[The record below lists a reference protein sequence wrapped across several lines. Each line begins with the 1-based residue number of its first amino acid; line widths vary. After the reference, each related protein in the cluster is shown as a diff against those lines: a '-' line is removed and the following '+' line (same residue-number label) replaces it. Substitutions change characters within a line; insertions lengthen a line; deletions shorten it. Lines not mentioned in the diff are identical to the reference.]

1 MRKKIMTVA
10 MATAM
15 VASMA
20 TASVCPSAV
29 IAKATKVQDTS
40 KENYIIVCSDE
51 NEAEQVMEENEEI
64 FTSEENVIDEE
75 TLSVSMSAEE
85 VSELEAEYSDIQIEE
100 DVLVSGCAKQSGSEI
115 NQDDTEWN
123 LKMINA
129 KGGNKV
135 GKKHKAKR
143 NQKVKVAI
151 IDSGVDYSED
161 IDVAKRKN
169 FIPGEDEVSILYEDG
184 SGHGTS
190 VAGIIAAKDN
200 DLGITGINENVE
212 LYSAKVLD
220 NKNVAPLSRIIE
232 AINWAI
238 EEKVNIINMSF
249 GTTANSQ
256 ALYNA
261 IKKADDAGILLIA
274 SAGNNETVEYPAK
287 YEEVVAVGSIN
298 AEGELSEQSASGDE
312 LEVVAPGEQILST
325 SAFDGVMACSGT
337 SMSAPHVA
345 GVASIL
351 WQKDM
356 NMPADFIRK
365 LLRSTVKDM
374 GDENDYGYGV
384 IDLDKALEEYDN
396 AKKEYK
402 YAPQNET
409 IKVSNNTESLET
421 YDDVEYV
428 EGRWSK
434 NKHMELAGL
443 GSFTGTDL
451 AVLKIGAKLQ
461 DEEVYGFYGMKLH
474 PEFHGYYTSEEAAV
488 NYGPVNYISSYIL
501 MTKIAEAYRNGKYS
515 DPANVRG
522 LADFAYNKICSII
535 GSGITTDSWNY
546 ILSGYSKSKR
556 NKSLIVY
563 GMALHQATDVFAHS
577 SFTSGGKYINHK
589 TYTNGKSVSD
599 ADDPE
604 YCGNRI
610 KCARAVAKNLLVHCA
625 NGTQGNVSDFAV
637 GKSEYSFKI
646 KCFSSYASQV
656 NSTKYN
662 ANKAAFDWINL
673 D

>member
-1 MRKKIMTVA
+1 MRKRIMTVA

-15 VASMA
+15 IASMA

-220 NKNVAPLSRIIE
+220 ENNTAPISRIIE

-238 EEKVNIINMSF
+238 DEKVNIINMSF

-261 IKKADDAGILLIA
+261 IQKANDAGILLIA
-274 SAGNNETVEYPAK
+274 SAGNNETIEYPAK

-396 AKKEYK
+396 AKREYK
-402 YAPQNET
+402 RSPQSET
-409 IKVSNNTESLET
+409 IEVDSNNENLET
-421 YDDVEYV
+421 YDDVDYV
-428 EGRWSK
+428 EGRWTAI
-434 NKHMELAGL
+434 KHGELAEL
-443 GSFTGTDL
+443 GSISGTEL
-451 AVLKIGAKLQ
+451 AVLKRGAKLS
-461 DEEVYGFYGMKLH
+461 DWALCGLH
-474 PEFHGYYTSEEAAV
+474 GWSNYPQLHGQFNS
-488 NYGPVNYISSYIL
+488 NYIASYIL
-501 MTKIAEAYRNGKYS
+501 LTKMAVAYNNGDYK
-515 DPANVRG
+515 DPANING
-522 LADFAYNKICSII
+522 LSAYDYNVLCNIVGGGINGVAWSDVL
-535 GSGITTDSWNY
+535 GSYTNNN
-546 ILSGYSKSKR
+546 R
-556 NKSLIVY
+556 NKALIVY
-563 GMALHQATDVFAHS
+563 GMALHTATDTFAHS
-577 SFTSGGKYINHK
+577 AFTPSGNYIDHK
-589 TYTNGKSVSD
+589 VITNVEDGIAA

-604 YCGNRI
+604 YYHNRI
-610 KCARAVAKNLLVHCA
+610 TCAENVAKNFLVHCA

-637 GKSEYSFKI
+637 GKSGYLFKI
-646 KCFSSYASQV
+646 KYFSSYASQV